1 MRMRQLGKDGP
12 WLSEIGIGTWA
23 IGGPWEW
30 GWGSQNDKESIQVIH
45 KGLDYGINWIDTAA
59 AYGLGHAE
67 EIIAKALKGRRQKV
81 FLATKCGM
89 VWDENGKVSNN
100 IRPESIVKEAEN
112 SLRRLST
119 DYIDLYQI
127 HWPDNKTPVEESWEA
142 FIRLRE
148 QGKIRHMGVSN
159 FGVDLLAKCEGIA
172 HVNSLQPP
180 YSLLNRYIEKD
191 ILPWCQ
197 KHEVG
202 VLAYSPLQSG
212 LLTGKFDKSKLAR
225 DDWRHRGKYFKEP
238 WLSKNLKFANE
249 LKTVASRYDKS
260 LIHLA
265 IAWVLS
271 NPVISSA
278 IVGVRRV
285 NQVEEMVGGCDWKLQ
300 KEDLQEIEI
309 IRSQVLSR

>member
-1 MRMRQLGKDGP
+1 VP
-12 WLSEIGIGTWA
+12 
-23 IGGPWEW
+23 
-30 GWGSQNDKESIQVIH
+30 
-45 KGLDYGINWIDTAA
+45 
-59 AYGLGHAE
+59 
-67 EIIAKALKGRRQKV
+67 
-81 FLATKCGM
+81 
-89 VWDENGKVSNN
+89 
-100 IRPESIVKEAEN
+100 
-112 SLRRLST
+112 
-119 DYIDLYQI
+119 
-127 HWPDNKTPVEESWEA
+127 
-142 FIRLRE
+142 
-148 QGKIRHMGVSN
+148 
-159 FGVDLLAKCEGIA
+159 
-172 HVNSLQPP
+172 
-180 YSLLNRYIEKD
+180 
-191 ILPWCQ
+191 
-197 KHEVG
+197 EVG

-285 NQVEEMVGGCDWKLQ
+285 NQVEEMVGGCDWKLK